1 VAGDG
6 LAVVVPVHH
15 VPGSGR
21 WRRLDR
27 LADLVACLRSVLR
40 ARDVLR
46 AGGRSA
52 LGEVTLVLVD
62 DGSPEPVGPA
72 LPADVLAGVG
82 VERMPVQRGQGAAL
96 NWAVRAVRA
105 AAYAL
110 TDSDC
115 QVAEDWLVVIEREYL
130 AAVGSGGVLGS
141 AGPPWCHGP
150 GATRWSRWLTEQEAR
165 LARACFVGGV
175 DPRTGTVA
183 RLDCRNVWLRREVVA
198 GGDWFPEDAGA
209 ALSGVLSHRLART
222 GRRLRFAPDMVVW
235 HAPAQSARA
244 QARTYFLRGA
254 TRELGDA
261 YAAGYRSLPAAFA
274 RTYARRHF
282 VEPVR
287 SGVHPGYVAL
297 AHGAY
302 WLGLAGA
309 RLQTCARSRPAEWSS
324 TAVTPPRRPPP
335 PPGQ

>member
-1 VAGDG
+1 VPGDG

-15 VPGSGR
+15 ARGSGR
-21 WRRLDR
+21 WQRLDR
-27 LADLVACLRSVLR
+27 LAGLVVCLRSLLR
-40 ARDVLR
+40 AREVLR

-72 LPADVLAGVG
+72 LPADVRAGVR
-82 VERMPVQRGQGAAL
+82 VERVPVRRGQGAAL
-96 NWAVRAVRA
+96 NRAVRAVGA

-130 AAVGSGGVLGS
+130 AATGCGGVLGS
-141 AGPPWCHGP
+141 AGPPWRHRP
-150 GATRWSRWLTEQEAR
+150 GDTRWSRWLTDQEGR
-165 LARACFVGGV
+165 LAQACFLRDA
-175 DPRTGTVA
+175 DPRTGTIA
-183 RLDCRNVWLRREVVA
+183 RLDCRNVWLRCEVVA

-209 ALSGVLSHRLART
+209 ALSGVLSHRLAAS
-222 GRRLRFAPDMVVW
+222 GRWLRFAPEMVVR
-235 HAPAQSARA
+235 HAAVSSARA
-244 QARTYFLRGA
+244 QVRTYFLRGT
-254 TRELGDA
+254 TRELRDA
-261 YAAGYRSLPAAFA
+261 YAAGHRSLPAAFA

-302 WLGLAGA
+302 WLGLAGG
-309 RLQTCARSRPAEWSS
+309 RLRHPGSGYGETH
-324 TAVTPPRRPPP
+324 TACRLE
-335 PPGQ
+335 